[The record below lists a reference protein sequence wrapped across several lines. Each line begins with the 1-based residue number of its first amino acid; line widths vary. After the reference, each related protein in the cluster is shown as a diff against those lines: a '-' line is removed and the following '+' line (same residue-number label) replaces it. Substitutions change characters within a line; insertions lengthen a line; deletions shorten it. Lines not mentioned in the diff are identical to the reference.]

1 MTREFKLLT
10 AVLAIALAG
19 CSAVEPAAP
28 KVAATSPPAEK
39 SYPDQAELY
48 SDLDNPMR
56 PDEFQGATIL
66 DVDRYRPTY
75 NLTGCEAA
83 PLPVAEPTPAL
94 SQALAKAKAYSE
106 EASGVGLIVMVDGA
120 VVHESYAN
128 GADENSLTTSAS
140 KMKSVLALLYGI
152 AIEQGHIGSID
163 DSAGAYLDEWTDDP
177 RGAITLRQL
186 MTMSAGLGPT
196 DFMQLIFAPDI
207 APVALQAARISAPDT
222 EFNYS
227 NANSRILAII
237 LDRQVRAAGFASLA
251 QFLQAELW
259 CPLGGSDALLW
270 VDPAG
275 KARGYAGLHAILRD
289 WARVGDLIR
298 NNGTANGKQI
308 VPAEWIAE
316 MAKPSAV
323 NSQYGL
329 HVWLGGEWTPQRSYS
344 AANPIKITHSEAF
357 EAKDII
363 YFDGFGG
370 QRVYVMPSE
379 GVTIARSG
387 LVNMQ
392 FDDAILPNTVARAVE

>member
-1 MTREFKLLT
+1 MTREMKLLT
-10 AVLAIALAG
+10 SGLALALAG
-19 CSAVEPAAP
+19 CATMEGQSPEIAETSA
-28 KVAATSPPAEK
+28 PAEK

-48 SDLDNPMR
+48 SDLDNSMR

-75 NLTGCEAA
+75 RLTGCEAA

-94 SQALAKAKAYSE
+94 SEALADAKTYSE
-106 EASGVGLIVMVDGA
+106 QANGVGLIVMVDGA

-128 GADENSLTTSAS
+128 GAVEASLTASAS

-152 AIEQGHIGSID
+152 AIEQGLIAAID
-163 DSAGAYLDEWTDDP
+163 DPVSDYLDEWADDP

-207 APVALQAARISAPDT
+207 APVALQAAMVGAADI

-227 NANSRILAII
+227 NANSKILAII
-237 LDRQVRAAGFASLA
+237 LDRQVRAAGYASLA

-259 CPLGGSDALLW
+259 CPMGGSDALVW

-275 KARGYAGLHAILRD
+275 KARGYAGLHATLRD
-289 WARVGDLIR
+289 WAKVGELIR
-298 NNGTANGKQI
+298 NNGSANGEQI
-308 VPAEWIAE
+308 VPAAWIAE

-323 NSQYGL
+323 NPQYGL
-329 HVWLGGEWTPQRSYS
+329 HVWLGREWTPQRAYS

-357 EAKDII
+357 EAKDIV

-392 FDDAILPNTVARAVE
+392 FDDAILPNIIARAVD